1 MFYSILVLLAIAGQ
15 SSAVVNGP
23 LSTDFQNWLKSN
35 GYSTYDFVRSDY
47 GTKGSYGG
55 FTSKITK
62 ANRTPVIFLHGNS
75 DSALKTSSMAT
86 GWDNSIAFFTTKG
99 YTQGELYATSWQ
111 DTTAA
116 KASTR
121 THNCKDL
128 TRLRKF
134 FEAVLAYTGS
144 AKVSVVSHSM
154 GVTLGRKVVSGGFV
168 NATDGNCDLGVSI
181 ANKVDV
187 FVGIAGANY
196 GLCSCAGTIGLFAAT
211 CNKKNGFW
219 PGDSC
224 GAHTSAY
231 CGLAAIP
238 CNGVSTY
245 SNLLDQMNSSNQ
257 KDGAYVF
264 SMWSKADD
272 LIGNSDIVW
281 GKPTSLIPLSDD
293 KIIYASLTHMQSK
306 ENTAADQYKL
316 VVSKKV

>member
-1 MFYSILVLLAIAGQ
+1 MLFSTILLLTILGLT
-15 SSAVVNGP
+15 SSAVTGP
-23 LSTDFQNWLKSN
+23 LSTDFQTWLKSN
-35 GYSTYDFVRSDY
+35 GYGSYDFVRSDY

-55 FTSKITK
+55 FTTK
-62 ANRTPVIFLHGNS
+62 FPKSTKTPVIFLHGNS

-86 GWDNSIAFFTTKG
+86 GWDNSITYFTSKG
-99 YTQGELYATSWQ
+99 YTQAELYATSWQ
-111 DTTAA
+111 DNSAA

-134 FEAVLAYTGS
+134 FEAVLAYTGA

-154 GVTLGRKVVSGGFV
+154 GVTLGRKVVNGGTIT
-168 NATDGNCDLGVSI
+168 ASDGNCNLGDSI
-181 ANKVDV
+181 RDKIDV

-224 GAHTSAY
+224 GSHTSAY
-231 CGLAAIP
+231 CGLSAIP

-245 SNLLDQMNSSNQ
+245 SNLLDSMNNSNQ

-281 GKPTSLIPLSDD
+281 GRPTSLIPLSDG
-293 KIIYASLTHMQSK
+293 KIIYDSFSHMQSK
-306 ENTAADQYKL
+306 ENTAPDQYKL
-316 VVSKKV
+316 VVSKAV